1 MVFIFRERLSLV
13 LVTVRGPG
21 ADTDVGDS
29 CESTNGSYC
38 LGWWQ
43 CEWQETPAGF
53 GDACSATAEVNTDS
67 RVGVTDNVQN
77 TGCAG
82 SISGDNAEMMGV
94 VLTVTVIVVLTVL
107 VAMQIIVLGIS
118 EDASSGSGNS
128 AGHTVSASHHY
139 CCL

>member
-1 MVFIFRERLSLV
+1 MLTLM
-13 LVTVRGPG
+13 LVTAVRVLMVHTVWAG
-21 ADTDVGDS
+21 
-29 CESTNGSYC
+29 GSVS
-38 LGWWQ
+38 GNVHT
-43 CEWQETPAGF
+43 ETPAGF
-53 GDACSATAEVNTDS
+53 GDACGATAEVNTDS